1 MAIVIT
7 DVGKQKALSYL
18 VGKDYSTDPLILRLF
33 TNNVTPEVDDDFSI
47 FTEATGGG
55 YATKSLDPVSWTVQ
69 NGSASYPQQTWTF
82 TGNVGT
88 VYGYYITRA
97 SVISPTSYSLSSTT
111 TTTTEAITSGEKL
124 IDVTSDTSFP
134 VNSYVKLAANNQ
146 SSTAFE
152 IVKVLYKENNT
163 LYVDRAQLST
173 SQLSHNSGITATLLT
188 IAQDTTTTDV
198 IFAERFPN
206 GPYTVANSG
215 DTVSVTLTLNLI

>member
-7 DVGKQKALSYL
+7 NAGKQKALSYL
-18 VGKDYSTDPLILRLF
+18 VGKDYTTDPLILRLF
-33 TNNVTPEVDDDFSI
+33 TNNLTPEVDDDISV
-47 FTEATGGG
+47 FTETTGGG

-69 NGSASYPQQTWTF
+69 NGSATYPQQTWTF
-82 TGNVGT
+82 TGNAGT
-88 VYGYYITRA
+88 VYGYYITRN

-111 TTTTEAITSGEKL
+111 TTTTEAIASGEKL
-124 IDVTSDTSFP
+124 INVTSDASFP

-146 SSTAFE
+146 SSTPFE
-152 IVKVLYKENNT
+152 IVKVLYTESNV

-173 SQLSHNSGITATLLT
+173 SQLAHNSGITATILT
-188 IAQDTTTTDV
+188 ITQDTTTTDV

-215 DTVSVTLTLNLI
+215 DIIRVTLSLGLT